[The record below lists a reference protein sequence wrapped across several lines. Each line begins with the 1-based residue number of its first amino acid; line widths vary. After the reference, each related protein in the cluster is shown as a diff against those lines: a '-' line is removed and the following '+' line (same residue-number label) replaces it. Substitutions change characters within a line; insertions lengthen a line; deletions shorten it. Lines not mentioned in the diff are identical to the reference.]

1 MGAVQFEQSLMNMN
15 FYIILTTF
23 FLGAVTASN
32 AVTCDECR
40 KASVDLDVHLL
51 SEESLG
57 EQIAILKLALCPQLE
72 DVAACE
78 AGLDMWFP
86 DMAGCIYN
94 HLIEQDICAMFLPDC
109 TKQTRAMSGEWT
121 CEECTS
127 ALATLADYMVQEDT
141 IAEGVN
147 YLQGECFCGRP
158 DQDHT
163 EECPSVIA
171 SVVPMALPILG
182 SALVEQ
188 STEHCQEIAG
198 VC

>member
-1 MGAVQFEQSLMNMN
+1 MGQYKSKNSLMNMN
-15 FYIILTTF
+15 FYIILTTL
-23 FLGAVTASN
+23 FLGAAKAPS

-72 DVAACE
+72 DVATCE

-86 DMAGCIYN
+86 DMA
-94 HLIEQDICAMFLPDC
+94 DC
-109 TKQTRAMSGEWT
+109 TKQTHALSGEWT
-121 CEECTS
+121 CEECTG
-127 ALATLADYMVQEDT
+127 ALAALADYMVQEDT

-171 SVVPMALPILG
+171 SVVHMALPILG

>member
-1 MGAVQFEQSLMNMN
+1 
-15 FYIILTTF
+15 
-23 FLGAVTASN
+23 
-32 AVTCDECR
+32 
-40 KASVDLDVHLL
+40 
-51 SEESLG
+51 
-57 EQIAILKLALCPQLE
+57 
-72 DVAACE
+72 
-78 AGLDMWFP
+78 MWFP

-94 HLIEQDICAMFLPDC
+94 HFLIEQDICAMFLPDC
-109 TKQTRAMSGEWT
+109 TKQTHALSGEWT
-121 CEECTS
+121 CEECTG
-127 ALATLADYMVQEDT
+127 ALVALADYMVQEDT